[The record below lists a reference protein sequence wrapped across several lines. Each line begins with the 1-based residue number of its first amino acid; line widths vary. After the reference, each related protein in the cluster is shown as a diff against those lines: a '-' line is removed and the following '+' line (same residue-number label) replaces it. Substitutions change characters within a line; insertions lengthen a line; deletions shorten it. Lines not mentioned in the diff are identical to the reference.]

1 MKYQQISP
9 IEDRLFKF
17 SNEKNGKKYNWEIK
31 LTNDSND
38 YFLDINITD
47 TTNIINSEYQKK
59 YSKKELDDIN
69 RFFKF
74 FDDMDSIFSQIE
86 TILKNGKY
94 EFYENDKSIKISLK
108 TDIITIREIEL
119 DIPIKEKKVKN
130 ITNEQLYNYIKE
142 TEERVKIH
150 EKENKEIKKE
160 NQEIKKIINQINNNS
175 KDIQFNKE
183 QYEKELNTKI
193 NKTLKDFQNDIEK
206 KINNIDL
213 EKNQLMKTQ
222 INTLIQNYSNNL
234 EQIIGSSEKEE
245 DDNNSS
251 KIEIMNEKIEKEL
264 SINSCKFIM
273 VDNIKIKNIGKKS
286 IKNLY
291 FVKDD
296 KESSKDI
303 IFISNDRNNNLNRL
317 SLDGELEPSTESSQ
331 SLNLKINSPKNNNKY
346 ILIIY
351 IREKENGPNLS
362 NPLKIVFNV
371 KESEEERKK
380 RQEEEKEKKKK
391 EVKRQKRIDD
401 LFTQLNEAYDSTLI
415 REEIEKIII
424 KCNFDP
430 IKISDCISEKEKPKN
445 IDYKGLNKDDIE
457 NLYKDLDEEFN
468 ISSIMDKKEVINKI
482 IELKLD
488 REAINNWIFEK
499 L

>member
-1 MKYQQISP
+1 
-9 IEDRLFKF
+9 
-17 SNEKNGKKYNWEIK
+17 
-31 LTNDSND
+31 
-38 YFLDINITD
+38 
-47 TTNIINSEYQKK
+47 
-59 YSKKELDDIN
+59 
-69 RFFKF
+69 
-74 FDDMDSIFSQIE
+74 
-86 TILKNGKY
+86 
-94 EFYENDKSIKISLK
+94 
-108 TDIITIREIEL
+108 
-119 DIPIKEKKVKN
+119 
-130 ITNEQLYNYIKE
+130 
-142 TEERVKIH
+142 
-150 EKENKEIKKE
+150 
-160 NQEIKKIINQINNNS
+160 
-175 KDIQFNKE
+175 
-183 QYEKELNTKI
+183 
-193 NKTLKDFQNDIEK
+193 
-206 KINNIDL
+206 
-213 EKNQLMKTQ
+213 MKTQ

-234 EQIIGSSEKEE
+234 KQIIGSSEKEE

-251 KIEIMNEKIEKEL
+251 KVEIMNEKIEKEL

-286 IKNLY
+286 IKNLC

-362 NPLKIVFNV
+362 NPLKIVFNI
-371 KESEEERKK
+371 KDGEEERIK
-380 RQEEEKEKKKK
+380 REEEEKEKKKE

-424 KCNFDP
+424 NCNFDPIKISDCIFEKEKLKNIDYKGLNKDCDPIKISDCIFEKEKLKNIDYKGLNKDCDP
-430 IKISDCISEKEKPKN
+430 IKISDCISEKEKLKN
-445 IDYKGLNKDDIE
+445 IDYKGLNKDDVE
-457 NLYKDLDEEFN
+457 NLYNEIESEFN
-468 ISSIMDKKEVINKI
+468 ISLIIDKKEVINKI

-488 REAINNWIFEK
+488 RDALSNWIFEK